1 MRHTGQHAAK
11 DDHSQHGHTQHAHA
25 EHDHIHSPA
34 GETHNHAEHSHTHSR
49 DGQTHT
55 HAGATPQ
62 VVCFEH
68 VSVGYGAI
76 RALDDVSFSVE
87 CGSLSGVVGPNGGG
101 KSTLLKSVVGLVN
114 LDAGRVLVHGK
125 PSTDMRKQ
133 IGFVPQ
139 LEQVDWNFP
148 VTVWDVAMMGLTPK
162 RGLFR
167 GHSRAN
173 REAAA
178 EALATVGL
186 SDLRRRGIGELSG
199 GQRRRA
205 LLARA
210 IASAPSVLLLDEPM
224 NGLDP
229 DAQHRF
235 LDIIDELRERDT
247 TVIMSTHDLTCVSA
261 RASDVALV
269 NGRLIAYGP
278 PEEVLLESVL
288 AEAFGHQLVVHSAGG
303 AYALHHH
310 DHPVEWPGLP

>member
-1 MRHTGQHAAK
+1 MQQTSAHDHAA
-11 DDHSQHGHTQHAHA
+11 HAPA
-25 EHDHIHSPA
+25 EHDHLHA
-34 GETHNHAEHSHTHSR
+34 ATGVTHNHAEHSHTHSR

-62 VVCFEH
+62 VVCFEQVT
-68 VSVGYGAI
+68 VSYGAI

-101 KSTLLKSVVGLVN
+101 KSSLLKAVVGLVQ
-114 LDAGRVLVHGK
+114 LDTGRVLVQGR
-125 PSTDMRKQ
+125 PSSQMRKH

-139 LEQVDWNFP
+139 LEQVDWDFP
-148 VTVWDVAMMGLTPK
+148 VTVWDVAMMGLTPQ
-162 RGLFR
+162 RGLFHR
-167 GHSRAN
+167 HSRAN

-178 EALATVGL
+178 EALATVDL
-186 SDLRRRGIGELSG
+186 IDLRRRSIGDLSG

-210 IASAPSVLLLDEPM
+210 IAASPSVLLLDEPM

-229 DAQHRF
+229 TAQHRF
-235 LDIIDELRERDT
+235 LDIIDQLRERDV
-247 TVIMSTHDLTCVSA
+247 TVIMCTHDLTCVSA

-310 DHPVEWPGLP
+310 DHPVNWPGRE

>member
-1 MRHTGQHAAK
+1 MHIGAA
-11 DDHSQHGHTQHAHA
+11 
-25 EHDHIHSPA
+25 
-34 GETHNHAEHSHTHSR
+34 HSHTHSR

-55 HAGATPQ
+55 HDGHAPQ
-62 VVCFEH
+62 AVDFQDLTVR
-68 VSVGYGAI
+68 YGNTV
-76 RALDDVSFSVE
+76 ALHDVSFSVE
-87 CGSLSGVVGPNGGG
+87 TGSLAGVVGPNGSG
-101 KSTLLKSVVGLVN
+101 KSTLLKSVVGLVKPKKGN
-114 LDAGRVLVHGK
+114 ILVHGH
-125 PSTDMRKQ
+125 PSVSMRKD

-148 VTVWDVAMMGLTPK
+148 VTVWDVAMMGLTPQ

-167 GHSRAN
+167 GHNRAN

-178 EALATVGL
+178 HALSTVDL
-186 SDLRRRGIGELSG
+186 IDLRRRSIGELSG

-210 IASAPSVLLLDEPM
+210 IAASPSVLLLDEPM

-229 DAQHRF
+229 TAQHRF
-235 LDIIDELRERDT
+235 LDIVDQLREQDV

-269 NGRLIAYGP
+269 NGGLIAYGP

-310 DHPVEWPGLP
+310 DHPVNWPGRE

>member
-1 MRHTGQHAAK
+1 MRQTSSH
-11 DDHSQHGHTQHAHA
+11 DHSGHAHA
-25 EHDHIHSPA
+25 EHDHLHAPA
-34 GETHNHAEHSHTHSR
+34 GDTHTHAEHSHTHSR
-49 DGQTHT
+49 DGHTHT
-55 HAGATPQ
+55 HAGSTPQ
-62 VVCFEH
+62 VVCFDD
-68 VSVGYGAI
+68 VSVSYGPI
-76 RALDDVSFSVE
+76 LALENVSFSVE

-101 KSTLLKSVVGLVN
+101 KSSLLKAVVGLVD
-114 LDAGRVLVHGK
+114 LDTGRVLVQGQ
-125 PSTDMRKQ
+125 PSSQMRKH

-139 LEQVDWNFP
+139 QEQVDWDFP
-148 VTVWDVAMMGLTPK
+148 VTVWDVAMMGLTPR

-178 EALATVGL
+178 AALSTVGL
-186 SDLRRRGIGELSG
+186 IDLRKRSIGELSG

-210 IASAPSVLLLDEPM
+210 IAASPSVLLLDEPM

-229 DAQHRF
+229 TAQHRF
-235 LDIIDELRERDT
+235 LDIIDRLREQDV

-269 NGRLIAYGP
+269 NVRLIAYGP

-310 DHPVEWPGLP
+310 DHQVNWPGRQ

>member
-1 MRHTGQHAAK
+1 MQRTSPHDHTGH
-11 DDHSQHGHTQHAHA
+11 DHA
-25 EHDHIHSPA
+25 EHDHLHA
-34 GETHNHAEHSHTHSR
+34 ATGAVHNHAEHSHTHSR

-62 VVCFEH
+62 VVCFEQ
-68 VSVGYGAI
+68 VSVSYGTI
-76 RALDDVSFSVE
+76 RALDNVSFSVE

-101 KSTLLKSVVGLVN
+101 KSSLLKAVVGLVQ
-114 LDAGRVLVHGK
+114 LDTGRVLVQGQ
-125 PSTDMRKQ
+125 PSPQMRKH

-139 LEQVDWNFP
+139 LEQVDWDFP
-148 VTVWDVAMMGLTPK
+148 VTVWDVAMMGLTPR

-167 GHSRAN
+167 AHSRAN

-178 EALATVGL
+178 AALSTVGL
-186 SDLRRRGIGELSG
+186 IDLRKRGIGELSG

-210 IASAPSVLLLDEPM
+210 IASSPSVLLLDEPM

-229 DAQHRF
+229 TAQHRF
-235 LDIIDELRERDT
+235 LDIIDQLREQDV

-269 NGRLIAYGP
+269 NVRLIAYGP

-310 DHPVEWPGLP
+310 DHPINWPGRE

>member
-1 MRHTGQHAAK
+1 MQQTPPHDHTAHAP
-11 DDHSQHGHTQHAHA
+11 A
-25 EHDHIHSPA
+25 EHDHIHAPA
-34 GETHNHAEHSHTHSR
+34 GDTHNHAEHSHTHSR
-49 DGQTHT
+49 YGQTHT

-62 VVCFEH
+62 VVCFEQ
-68 VSVGYGAI
+68 VSVSYGPI

-101 KSTLLKSVVGLVN
+101 KSSLLKAVVGLVH
-114 LDAGRVLVHGK
+114 LDAGRVLVQGR
-125 PSTDMRKQ
+125 PSSRMRKH

-139 LEQVDWNFP
+139 LEQVDWDFP

-178 EALATVGL
+178 AALSTVGL
-186 SDLRRRGIGELSG
+186 IDLRRRSIGELSG

-210 IASAPSVLLLDEPM
+210 IASGPSVLLLDEPM

-229 DAQHRF
+229 TAQHRF
-235 LDIIDELRERDT
+235 LDIIDRLREQDV
-247 TVIMSTHDLTCVSA
+247 TVIMCTHDLTCVSA

-288 AEAFGHQLVVHSAGG
+288 TEAFGHQLVVHSAGG

-310 DHPVEWPGLP
+310 DHPINWPGRESG

>member
-1 MRHTGQHAAK
+1 MRQTTAHDQA
-11 DDHSQHGHTQHAHA
+11 AHA
-25 EHDHIHSPA
+25 PVEHDHLHAPS

-62 VVCFEH
+62 VVCFER
-68 VSVGYGAI
+68 VSVSYGPI
-76 RALDDVSFSVE
+76 LALDDVSFSVE

-101 KSTLLKSVVGLVN
+101 KSSLLKAVVGLVK
-114 LDAGRVLVHGK
+114 LDTGRVLVQGRA
-125 PSTDMRKQ
+125 SSEMRKH

-148 VTVWDVAMMGLTPK
+148 VTVWDVAMMGLTPQ

-173 REAAA
+173 REAAT
-178 EALATVGL
+178 EALSTVGL
-186 SDLRRRGIGELSG
+186 IDLRRRGIGELSG

-210 IASAPSVLLLDEPM
+210 IASRPSVLLLDEPM

-229 DAQHRF
+229 TAQHRF
-235 LDIIDELRERDT
+235 LDIIDRLREQDV

-269 NGRLIAYGP
+269 NVRLIAYGP

-310 DHPVEWPGLP
+310 DHPINWPGRQ